1 MVCDDE
7 VKEILHSGSTLDVEA
22 YKANQEKLER
32 KLNMA
37 VYNNMTIS
45 RISMITDL
53 YHVDSTGEKINID
66 KFEREDWYQS
76 FKASGKFVDFTEIYK
91 TDYGHGKQEA
101 TIAYLQRI
109 TRPPTVQMTGVFVVE
124 IRYSKIK
131 KLFRDIVEE
140 GENQLFVL
148 DNDKIIYSPEGYF
161 GASQLS
167 DGQKRLIK
175 DAGELENGENYR
187 YQNKDYVLIKKG
199 ILSTGWT
206 VLELLDKNSLF
217 SAENQTINQLNL
229 MILCLVAVLAA
240 VALLMLFYMLKPLYQ
255 IERYMRKIQQGQLE
269 VRFEHIT
276 RDEFG
281 QIKAGF
287 NRMMDH
293 ITKLLTDIEKK
304 EEEKREIAVQTL
316 RA

>member
-1 MVCDDE
+1 MVFRRHAFKLKIIGLLLVFTLIPMLLANRIWYRTATESVEKLALEKSESTLQQLSMSIQNFVNGIEISAMNVVCDDE

-175 DAGELENGENYR
+175 DAGELENGENY
-187 YQNKDYVLIKKG
+187 
-199 ILSTGWT
+199 
-206 VLELLDKNSLF
+206 
-217 SAENQTINQLNL
+217 
-229 MILCLVAVLAA
+229 
-240 VALLMLFYMLKPLYQ
+240 
-255 IERYMRKIQQGQLE
+255 
-269 VRFEHIT
+269 
-276 RDEFG
+276 
-281 QIKAGF
+281 
-287 NRMMDH
+287 
-293 ITKLLTDIEKK
+293 
-304 EEEKREIAVQTL
+304 
-316 RA
+316 